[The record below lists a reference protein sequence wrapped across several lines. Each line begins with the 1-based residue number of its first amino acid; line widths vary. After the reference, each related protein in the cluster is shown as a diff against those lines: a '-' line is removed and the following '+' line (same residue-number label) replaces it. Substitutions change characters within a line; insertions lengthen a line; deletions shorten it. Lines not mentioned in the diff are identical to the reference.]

1 MKNKVLSIL
10 ITLTLL
16 LGVFAISKP
25 ASASYPPPG
34 TEALYAYPDV
44 KDLTG
49 NVPTKTYTFD
59 IMITPHAA
67 VTTISFS
74 LHYDPHYVNITNIAP
89 DPNGVLT
96 GGSFLIGDWFLDTGN
111 ITDILW
117 GKLGGYWDI
126 TTDVAV
132 FRITV
137 AVLAFTPSTGT
148 VIDIYAMNCW
158 DDIGNNFLVGDS
170 PYDHTVIMPPIIVIV
185 QPTAAFNW
193 TPSTP
198 TVGDTVTF
206 DASASTGGYD
216 GHQSCPITEYRW
228 DWEGDGTID
237 EVTSNAI
244 ITHVFSSAGT
254 YHVTLTV
261 YAPGGP
267 SAEPSYVP
275 TASITHDVLVK
286 APAVGRII
294 DLYTQ
299 NTRHPDYTTDK
310 TGEGIDS
317 SVTDP
322 SVNRQV
328 DSYAPQDLVTLYA
341 KVTYN
346 NAPVANKEVAFEI
359 HGPTNNYQNIII
371 YRQAFT
377 DANGIATIDF
387 RIPWPDEH
395 AKDIV
400 FGNWTIMAKVD
411 IAEQWVSDSHW
422 FYVHWI
428 IDIENVQLLDS
439 AYTPTV
445 DFVRGVDTAY
455 INVTVYNW
463 AMTSRN
469 ATITVVIYDELGV
482 PVGTNV
488 INFNN
493 IPGETAVSQITNIPI
508 PNWAYVGYGN
518 VYVNAFTKLPWE
530 CGVCYCPEYPPV
542 TIHITLP

>member
-1 MKNKVLSIL
+1 MKKQILTTL
-10 ITLTLL
+10 ITITLL
-16 LGVFAISKP
+16 LGVFAIARP
-25 ASASYPPPG
+25 AGASYPPPG
-34 TEALYAYPDV
+34 TEALYASPDV

-49 NVPTKTYTFD
+49 NTPPKIYTFD
-59 IMITPHAA
+59 INITAHPA

-74 LHYDPHYVNITNIAP
+74 LHFNPAYVNITNITP
-89 DPNGVLT
+89 DPNGALP
-96 GGSFLIGDWFLDTGN
+96 GGSFLIGNWLLDTGN

-117 GKLGGYWDI
+117 GKLGGSWDI
-126 TTDVAV
+126 TKDVTV
-132 FRITV
+132 FRIEVNVT
-137 AVLAFTPSTGT
+137 AFTPNAGT
-148 VIDIYAMNCW
+148 VIDIYGMNCW
-158 DDIGNNFLVGDS
+158 DEPGYNFLVGDS
-170 PYDHTVIMPPIIVIV
+170 PYDHAVIMPPVIV
-185 QPTAAFNW
+185 VVQPKAEFTW
-193 TPSTP
+193 SPSMP

-206 DASASTGGYD
+206 DASGSTGGYD

-228 DWEGDGTID
+228 DWEGDGIVD
-237 EVTSNAI
+237 ETTGSPT
-244 ITHVFSSAGT
+244 ITHVFTSATT

-267 SAEPSYVP
+267 SAEPTYVP

-286 APAVGRII
+286 APSVGRII

-299 NTRHPDYTTDK
+299 DTRSPGYTTDK
-310 TGEGIDS
+310 TGYGIDS
-317 SVTDP
+317 SITDP
-322 SVNRQV
+322 TVNRQV
-328 DSYAPQDLVTLYA
+328 DSFAPQDNVTLYA

-359 HGPTNNYQNIII
+359 HGPPNQYQNITV

-377 DANGIATIDF
+377 NESGIATVNF
-387 RIPWPDEH
+387 RIPWPDQNSE
-395 AKDIV
+395 DIV
-400 FGNWTIMAKVD
+400 FGNWTMMAKVD

-428 IDIENVQLLDS
+428 VEIQSVQLLDS
-439 AYTPTV
+439 SYTPKS
-445 DFVRGVDTAY
+445 DFIRGQDTAY

-463 AMTSRN
+463 AMTPRN

-488 INFNN
+488 INFVD
-493 IPGETAVSQITNIPI
+493 IPGETAVSQITSIII

-530 CGVCYCPEYPPV
+530 CGVCYCPEFPPV
-542 TIHITLP
+542 TIHITVP